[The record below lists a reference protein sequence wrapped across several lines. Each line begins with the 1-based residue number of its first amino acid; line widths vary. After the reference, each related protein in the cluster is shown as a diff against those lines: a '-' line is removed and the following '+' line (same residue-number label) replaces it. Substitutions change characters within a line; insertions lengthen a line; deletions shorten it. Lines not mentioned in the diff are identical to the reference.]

1 MFLQRSVKIL
11 CLVLINNIPF
21 PICWTQTMHS
31 WVGEDMPARPAAAS
45 SGPGEGN
52 LEEKCKQ
59 VD

>member
-1 MFLQRSVKIL
+1 MCIVQVIELKYAFSL
-11 CLVLINNIPF
+11 NNTNF
-21 PICWTQTMHS
+21 PVYQTQTMHS
-31 WVGEDMPARPAAAS
+31 WVGEDLPARTTTAS